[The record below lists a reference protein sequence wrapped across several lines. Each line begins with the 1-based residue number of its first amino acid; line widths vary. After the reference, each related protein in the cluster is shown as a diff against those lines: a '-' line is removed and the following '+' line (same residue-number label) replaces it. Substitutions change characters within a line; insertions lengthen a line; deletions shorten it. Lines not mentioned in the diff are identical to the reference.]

1 MRYLILI
8 HRYLGIGVGVLMVV
22 WCLTGVV
29 MMYVHYPA
37 LSPAERLRHLE
48 PLEWRGCCV
57 VSESSLADAALVDT
71 FQVESVISRP
81 VLRVKL
87 AHGGWRLIDLIDG
100 HLVPGISERQ
110 AADIAATFGQ
120 TGAPP
125 RLQGSIDYD
134 QWTVSGEFN
143 AERPLF
149 RFALDDAAGTQLY
162 VSSTTGR
169 PVQMTTA
176 RERFWNWAGAIP
188 HWLYFA
194 QLRRNVALWSQVIIW
209 TSLAGCFLTLL
220 GIYIGLRQF
229 LQRPTARWSP
239 HRGILLWHH
248 VPGLIF
254 GLFALT
260 WVASGL
266 ISMNPWGFL
275 DSESQQPAVAALA
288 GAPTSGARVK
298 ESLRA
303 LASAPLPYGV
313 ASVSPAALWGK
324 LYLVVTSAGGSRWR
338 VDATGSP
345 APIGSADRMKIAQ
358 TLGGTQK
365 DAVPELMTQGD
376 AYYYSHRANP
386 APFPV
391 YRIIL
396 NNEQRTRYYLDPVSG
411 IPLESLDSNA
421 RWYRWLHQG
430 LHTLDFSPVL
440 RARPVWDL
448 LMLSLLSGVTV
459 VCVTGAYLGLRRCFR
474 GKPSSKVMNSTDPER
489 CPICGKPNQ
498 CGVRHVGGACW
509 CLGQPIPDE
518 VLAKIPAEMQDPAC
532 VCEACAFDRVNA
544 KMVTSCDPVFPHR
557 Y

>member
-29 MMYVHYPA
+29 MMYVRYPA
-37 LSPAERLRHLE
+37 LSPAERLRHLK

-57 VSESSLADAALVDT
+57 VSESSLADDALVET
-71 FQVESVISRP
+71 FQVESVPSRP
-81 VLRVKL
+81 MLRVKL

-100 HLVPGISERQ
+100 HLISGVSERQ
-110 AADIAATFGQ
+110 AADIAATFSE
-120 TGAPP
+120 TGTPP
-125 RLQGSIDYD
+125 RLQGAIDYD

-143 AERPLF
+143 RERPLF
-149 RFALDDAAGTQLY
+149 RFALQDAAGTRLY
-162 VSSTTGR
+162 VSSTTGKL
-169 PVQMTTA
+169 VQMTTA
-176 RERFWNWAGAIP
+176 HERLWNWAGAIP

-194 QLRRNVALWSQVIIW
+194 QLRRNVALWSQVVIW

-229 LQRPTARWSP
+229 LRRPTARWSP
-239 HRGILLWHH
+239 YRGVLFWHH

-275 DSESQQPAVAALA
+275 DSESQQPAVVALA

-303 LASAPLPYGV
+303 LASTPLPYGV
-313 ASVSPAALWGK
+313 VSVNSVRLWGQ
-324 LYLVVTSAGGSRWR
+324 LYLVVTSASGSRWR
-338 VDATGSP
+338 VDAKGAP
-345 APIGSADRMKIAQ
+345 APISSVDWRKIVQ
-358 TLGGTQK
+358 TLSGTQK
-365 DAVPELMTQGD
+365 DTAPELMAQAD
-376 AYYYSHRANP
+376 AYYYSHGDSA

-396 NNEQRTRYYLDPVSG
+396 SNEQRTRYYLDPVSG
-411 IPLESLDSNA
+411 IPLQSLDSNA

-430 LHTLDFSPVL
+430 LHSMDFSPFL
-440 RARPVWDL
+440 RARPGWDL

-459 VCVTGAYLGLRRCFR
+459 VCVTGAYLALGSNPAMISRGTRR
-474 GKPSSKVMNSTDPER
+474 P
-489 CPICGKPNQ
+489 
-498 CGVRHVGGACW
+498 
-509 CLGQPIPDE
+509 
-518 VLAKIPAEMQDPAC
+518 
-532 VCEACAFDRVNA
+532 
-544 KMVTSCDPVFPHR
+544 
-557 Y
+557 

>member
-29 MMYVHYPA
+29 MMYVRYPA
-37 LSPAERLRHLE
+37 LSPAERVRHLE
-48 PLEWRGCCV
+48 PLEWRDCCV
-57 VSESSLADAALVDT
+57 VSESSLADEALVDT
-71 FQVESVISRP
+71 FQVESVTSRP

-87 AHGGWRLIDLIDG
+87 AHGGWRMIDLIDG
-100 HLVPGISERQ
+100 HLMSGISERQ
-110 AADIAATFGQ
+110 ATDVAATFAQAGD
-120 TGAPP
+120 TPP
-125 RLQGSIDYD
+125 RLQGAIDYD

-143 AERPLF
+143 RERPLF

-162 VSSTTGR
+162 VSSTTGKL
-169 PVQMTTA
+169 VQLTTA

-194 QLRRNVALWSQVIIW
+194 QLRRNVALWSQVVIW

-229 LQRPTARWSP
+229 LRRPTARWSP
-239 HRGILLWHH
+239 YRGILFWHH

-266 ISMNPWGFL
+266 VSMNPWGFL
-275 DSESQQPAVAALA
+275 DSESQQPAVTVLA

-313 ASVSPAALWGK
+313 VSVSPAPLWGQ

-338 VDATGSP
+338 VDARGSP
-345 APIGSADRMKIAQ
+345 TPLGNADRVKIAQ
-358 TLGGTQK
+358 TLSGTRK
-365 DAVPELMTQGD
+365 GAAPELMDQGD
-376 AYYYSHRANP
+376 SYYYSHGASA

-391 YRIIL
+391 YRVIL
-396 NNEQRTRYYLDPVSG
+396 GNEQKTRYYLDPVTG

-430 LHTLDFSPVL
+430 LHAMDFTPML
-440 RARPVWDL
+440 RMRPGWDL

-474 GKPSSKVMNSTDPER
+474 GKM
-489 CPICGKPNQ
+489 
-498 CGVRHVGGACW
+498 A
-509 CLGQPIPDE
+509 
-518 VLAKIPAEMQDPAC
+518 AEMQDP
-532 VCEACAFDRVNA
+532 RVNA
-544 KMVTSCDPVFPHR
+544 KKVTSCNPVFRHR
-557 Y
+557 S

>member
-1 MRYLILI
+1 
-8 HRYLGIGVGVLMVV
+8 MVA

-37 LSPAERLRHLE
+37 LSPAERLRLLE

-57 VSESSLADAALVDT
+57 VSESSLADEALVDT
-71 FQVESVISRP
+71 FQVESVTSRP

-87 AHGGWRLIDLIDG
+87 AHSGWRLIDLIDG
-100 HLVPGISERQ
+100 RLISGISERQ
-110 AADIAATFGQ
+110 AADIAATFSQ
-120 TGAPP
+120 TGAAP
-125 RLQGSIDYD
+125 RLQGGAIDYD

-143 AERPLF
+143 RERPLF

-162 VSSTTGR
+162 VSSTTGKL
-169 PVQMTTA
+169 VQMTTA
-176 RERFWNWAGAIP
+176 HERFWNSAGAIP

-194 QLRRNVALWSQVIIW
+194 QLRHNVALWSQVVIW
-209 TSLAGCFLTLL
+209 ASLAGCFLTLL

-229 LQRPTARWSP
+229 LRRPTARWSP
-239 HRGILLWHH
+239 YRGILFWHH

-303 LASAPLPYGV
+303 LASAALPHGV
-313 ASVSPAALWGK
+313 VSMSSAQLLGQP
-324 LYLVVTSAGGSRWR
+324 YLVVTSAGGSRWR
-338 VDATGSP
+338 VDAKGSP
-345 APIGSADRMKIAQ
+345 VPISSADWMKIAQ
-358 TLGGTQK
+358 TLSGTQK
-365 DAVPELMTQGD
+365 DAAPELMAQGD
-376 AYYYSHRANP
+376 AYYYSHGATA

-396 NNEQRTRYYLDPVSG
+396 SNEQRTRYYLDPVSG
-411 IPLESLDSNA
+411 MPLESLDSNA

-430 LHTLDFSPVL
+430 LHAMDFSPVL

-459 VCVTGAYLGLRRCFR
+459 VCITGAYLGLRRCA
-474 GKPSSKVMNSTDPER
+474 TDLSDSAR
-489 CPICGKPNQ
+489 T
-498 CGVRHVGGACW
+498 R
-509 CLGQPIPDE
+509 
-518 VLAKIPAEMQDPAC
+518 
-532 VCEACAFDRVNA
+532 R
-544 KMVTSCDPVFPHR
+544 
-557 Y
+557 

>member
-29 MMYVHYPA
+29 MMYVRYPA

-57 VSESSLADAALVDT
+57 VSESSLADEALVDT
-71 FQVESVISRP
+71 FQVESVTSRP
-81 VLRVKL
+81 MLRVKL
-87 AHGGWRLIDLIDG
+87 AHSGWRLIDLIDG
-100 HLVPGISERQ
+100 HLISGISERQ
-110 AADIAATFGQ
+110 AADIAATFSQ
-120 TGAPP
+120 TRAPP
-125 RLQGSIDYD
+125 RLQGAIDYD

-143 AERPLF
+143 RERPLF
-149 RFALDDAAGTQLY
+149 RFALDDTVGTQLY
-162 VSSTTGR
+162 VSSTTGEL
-169 PVQMTTA
+169 VQMTTA
-176 RERFWNWAGAIP
+176 RQRLWNWAGAIP

-194 QLRRNVALWSQVIIW
+194 QLRRNVALWSQVVIW

-229 LQRPTARWSP
+229 LRHPTARWSP
-239 HRGILLWHH
+239 YRGVLFWHH

-275 DSESQQPAVAALA
+275 DSESQQPAVVALA

-298 ESLRA
+298 ESLRT

-313 ASVSPAALWGK
+313 VSVSSARLWGQ

-338 VDATGSP
+338 VDAKGAP
-345 APIGSADRMKIAQ
+345 APISRADWRNIAQ
-358 TLGGTQK
+358 TLGGSQK
-365 DAVPELMTQGD
+365 DAALELMAQGD
-376 AYYYSHRANP
+376 AYYYSHGAS
-386 APFPV
+386 AVLFPV
-391 YRIIL
+391 YRLIL
-396 NNEQRTRYYLDPVSG
+396 GNEQRTRYYIDPVSG

-430 LHTLDFSPVL
+430 LHSMDFSAFL
-440 RARPVWDL
+440 RARPGWDL
-448 LMLSLLSGVTV
+448 LMLCLLSGVTV

-474 GKPSSKVMNSTDPER
+474 GKT
-489 CPICGKPNQ
+489 
-498 CGVRHVGGACW
+498 H
-509 CLGQPIPDE
+509 
-518 VLAKIPAEMQDPAC
+518 
-532 VCEACAFDRVNA
+532 CARV
-544 KMVTSCDPVFPHR
+544 
-557 Y
+557 

>member
-71 FQVESVISRP
+71 FQVESVVSRP

-87 AHGGWRLIDLIDG
+87 AHGGWRLIDLLDG

-125 RLQGSIDYD
+125 RLQGSIHYD

-149 RFALDDAAGTQLY
+149 RFALDDAAGAQLY
-162 VSSTTGR
+162 VSSTTGKL
-169 PVQMTTA
+169 VQMTTA

-194 QLRRNVALWSQVIIW
+194 QLRRNVALWSQVVIW

-229 LQRPTARWSP
+229 LRRPTARWSP
-239 HRGILLWHH
+239 YSGILLWHH

-254 GLFALT
+254 GLLALT

-303 LASAPLPYGV
+303 LASAPLPYAV
-313 ASVSPAALWGK
+313 VSVSPAALWGN

-338 VDATGSP
+338 IDATGSP

-376 AYYYSHRANP
+376 AYYYSHRAHP
-386 APFPV
+386 APLPV

-411 IPLESLDSNA
+411 IPLGSLDSNA
-421 RWYRWLHQG
+421 RRYRWLHQG

-474 GKPSSKVMNSTDPER
+474 GKPSAKVTGTVAPPSTRPA
-489 CPICGKPNQ
+489 
-498 CGVRHVGGACW
+498 HW
-509 CLGQPIPDE
+509 C
-518 VLAKIPAEMQDPAC
+518 
-532 VCEACAFDRVNA
+532 
-544 KMVTSCDPVFPHR
+544 
-557 Y
+557 